1 MKVDLKTWNIPDQI
15 INKIQT
21 EKKLEEII
29 STIYD
34 ENETTMQEQNNNVQ
48 YTPQVNPFDYANDQ
62 ANMKFNEQLMEYKW
76 KCMLQVR
83 IIELRPMELIS
94 IYMIMK

>member
-62 ANMKFNEQLMEYKW
+62 ANMKFNEQLMEYIW

>member
-62 ANMKFNEQLMEYKW
+62 ANMKFNEQLMEYIW

-94 IYMIMK
+94 IYMTMK

>member
-1 MKVDLKTWNIPDQI
+1 MKVDLKTWNIPDEI

-48 YTPQVNPFDYANDQ
+48 YIAQVNPFDDANDH

>member
-1 MKVDLKTWNIPDQI
+1 MKVDLKTWNIPDEI

-62 ANMKFNEQLMEYKW
+62 ANMKFNEQLMEYIW

-94 IYMIMK
+94 IYMTMK